1 MNEAPLFRT
10 IALLLAATS
19 GALAQA
25 PKAAPATAP
34 AAPLAEAGT
43 KGRALD
49 LQTVI
54 QRTLAN
60 NPTLR
65 GAELDAAQ
73 ARQTVLA
80 EEGRYPYVFQ
90 ADAAYTRSL
99 NARLSPDDS
108 INSFATRSYSVGTAL
123 RRTFPMGTT
132 AELRV
137 QGERIEADARDIAG
151 VGSSRGYYGATAR
164 ASLTQPLLRNAGRR
178 VGEVELRAARESRA
192 LSDKA
197 RRRIKSDLVRDAT
210 LAYWELWYAAAA
222 LEIENA
228 ALRLAE
234 RQENEA
240 RQQVGAGAL
249 APADVLTF
257 STRVAQLEESVVLAD
272 IQRRQRSLEL
282 ARLMSGPDAG
292 TETLAAKSDPLAAAA
307 PPSRAQ
313 VEAALRSG
321 SVELAELEAQVRVAR
336 TRAEVAGEANRPALD
351 LEGSIETTGLSE
363 RVPRAI
369 DRASQLNWTTAR
381 VGLVFELPLS
391 DARKNAERASALL
404 AVRIAEQNVK
414 AARDRI
420 AAEAALATANDTAA
434 RRRMELAERTLDVA
448 SKTYEA
454 ERARF
459 ELGESIPMQVQE
471 AEEDVRRARLSVARA
486 RVDLAQTQTD
496 ISHLTGEL
504 SARYETAP
512 ARERTR

>member
-1 MNEAPLFRT
+1 MNEAPWFRT
-10 IALLLAATS
+10 LALLLAATP
-19 GALAQA
+19 GALAQPA
-25 PKAAPATAP
+25 PAPSPSTAAPGSATP
-34 AAPLAEAGT
+34 A
-43 KGRALD
+43 GRALA
-49 LQTVI
+49 LEIVI
-54 QRTLAN
+54 QRTLTN

-65 GAELDAAQ
+65 SAELDSAQ
-73 ARQTVLA
+73 ARQNVLA

-90 ADAAYTRSL
+90 ADAGYTRSL

-108 INSFATRSYSVGTAL
+108 INAFATRSYNVGTAL
-123 RRTFPMGTT
+123 RRTFPMGTV

-178 VGEVELRAARESRA
+178 AGEIELRTARESRA

-197 RRRIKSDLVRDAT
+197 RRRVKSDLIRDTT
-210 LAYWELWYAAAA
+210 LAYWELWFAEAA
-222 LEIENA
+222 LDIENA
-228 ALRLAE
+228 ALVLAE
-234 RQENEA
+234 RQEDEA
-240 RQQVGAGAL
+240 RQQVSAGAL

-257 STRVAQLEESVVLAD
+257 STRVAQLEESVVAAD

-282 ARLMSGPDAG
+282 ARLMSGADSG
-292 TETLAAKSDPLAAAA
+292 TENLEASTNPPA
-307 PPSRAQ
+307 PAGAPSRARI
-313 VEAALRSG
+313 EAALRSG

-351 LEGSIETTGLSE
+351 LEGSLETTGLSE

-369 DRASQLNWTTAR
+369 DRAGTLNWTTAR

-404 AVRIAEQNVK
+404 ATRIAEQNVK

-420 AAEAALATANDTAA
+420 AAEAALAAANETAA
-434 RRRMELAERTLDVA
+434 RRRMQLAERTLDVA
-448 SKTYEA
+448 TKTYEA
-454 ERARF
+454 QRARF

-504 SARYETAP
+504 LARYETTP
-512 ARERTR
+512 ARERAR